1 VRREDLEAARTLLA
15 DALAV
20 TGAMASVPMQ
30 LDGVFCYAE
39 IVAAGGDA
47 RTAAGLMRY
56 YVARPEVESGD
67 RALAEASLV
76 GLPADAPAPDLPLE
90 VLLGQIER
98 QLHQSTAGTS
108 AAA

>member
-1 VRREDLEAARTLLA
+1 
-15 DALAV
+15 
-20 TGAMASVPMQ
+20 MQ

-39 IVAAGGDA
+39 IVAASGDS

-56 YVARPEVESGD
+56 YVARPEIESGD

-76 GLPADAPAPDLPLE
+76 ELSADAPAPDLPLE
-90 VLLGQIER
+90 ALLGQIER
-98 QLHQSTAGTS
+98 QLRQSTAGAS